1 MDMNHLT
8 VIAMVHKIR
17 KEETRSAVVYGCC
30 SDGYSFSFFR
40 MDKDSQVRLFLT
52 LANTYIYI
60 KLPHR
65 SLPGATRTQI

>member
-1 MDMNHLT
+1 
-8 VIAMVHKIR
+8 MVHRIR

-60 KLPHR
+60 NCLIGLFLELRGPR
-65 SLPGATRTQI
+65 FETQLTY